1 MAKCAELSRATPLLL
16 LGDEACVADI
26 LARAAKVAW
35 VRRLKWPKGSRMS
48 VTGDLAND
56 SGYSMMPG

>member
-35 VRRLKWPKGSRMS
+35 VRRLKWPERMS